1 MRILKFFFFCL
12 AVSFAAT
19 GAFAAFN
26 SDYTGA
32 AGAQFLKL
40 GPGARAYGLAQAY
53 ASAADDVTAIYWNPA
68 GLARMEGHEAS
79 FTHTAMFEDINYQWA
94 AYGFK
99 SKYGVFAF
107 GLQYLSY
114 GDLDRMDTSGVKI
127 GSMSPY
133 DAAFS
138 AAFARSGVLGSKID
152 LGLSL
157 KYIYSKITE
166 KAQAFAVDASLKSSL
181 SEKISVSAGFKN
193 LGTELKYKSYG
204 DPLPF
209 SAELGALYKA
219 GRDISISAQLYAP
232 NDSSAWLATGVEY
245 AKKIGKNS
253 SVALR
258 AGYNNLNEDVGGSKG
273 FALGM
278 GFNYSRYKFDYS
290 YNPMGDLGSV
300 SRFAMS
306 AKF

>member
-1 MRILKFFFFCL
+1 MRILKFFFFFI
-12 AVSFAAT
+12 AVNFAGT
-19 GAFAAFN
+19 CAFAAFN
-26 SDYTGA
+26 SDYTGT

-40 GPGARAYGLAQAY
+40 GPGARAYGVAQAY
-53 ASAADDVTAIYWNPA
+53 GSMADDITAIYWNPA
-68 GLARMEGHEAS
+68 GLGRIEGHEAS

-99 SKYGVFAF
+99 SEYGVFAF

-114 GDLDRMDTSGVKI
+114 GGLDKMDGSGIKI
-127 GSMSPY
+127 GSINPY
-133 DAAFS
+133 DCSFS
-138 AAFARSGVLGSKID
+138 AAFAKSRLMGGNID

-166 KAQAFAVDASLKSSL
+166 KAQAFAVDGGIKSTV
-181 SEKISVSAGFKN
+181 SEKLTVSAGFKN
-193 LGTELKYKSYG
+193 LGSQLKYKSYS

-209 SAELGALYKA
+209 WAELGAAYKPVA
-219 GRDISISAQLYAP
+219 NTVVSVEAYAP
-232 NDSSAWLATGVEY
+232 NDSAAWIAAGIEY
-245 AKKIGKNS
+245 HKKLGKNTLG
-253 SVALR
+253 ALR
-258 AGYNNLNEDVGGSKG
+258 AGYNNLNEDVGGSRG

-278 GFNYSRYKFDYS
+278 GLNYSRYKFDYS

-300 SRFAMS
+300 SRFTMS